1 MLGSA
6 QLRKVIVT
14 FVVHWKSLFMP
25 KSQNTL
31 LIVLAFFAIYV
42 IWGSTYLLNKIAV
55 NELPPFMLASI
66 RFSVAGILIFLL
78 CKLMGIPLKITKR
91 QLLNSAFAGF
101 LFLAFGNGFVVWA
114 LKYVYSGFAA
124 LEIAAQPLVIL
135 LLMRIL
141 EGKRIQTMSVVGV
154 IIGIFG
160 IYLLVS
166 QNQIINKENSVL
178 GMVMI
183 FFCMISW
190 AYGSLFVAKADLP
203 KNYFVNTGFQMFS
216 AGVIL
221 MVGSLLIGEKWTLPT
236 TWSSPVKYSMLLL
249 IVFGSIVAFT
259 AFNYLLKVVSPEKV
273 ATSTYVNPIIALL
286 LGWFFLDE
294 EITTQSTIA
303 AVVLLTGVYF
313 INTKKKL
320 VLFSRFSS
328 RYSPKDD

>member
-1 MLGSA
+1 MWFIG
-6 QLRKVIVT
+6 KVI
-14 FVVHWKSLFMP
+14 FMS
-25 KSQNTL
+25 KSQNAL

-42 IWGSTYLLNKIAV
+42 IWGSTYLMNKIAV
-55 NELPPFMLASI
+55 HELPPFMLASV
-66 RFSVAGILIFLL
+66 RFSVAGIIIFIL
-78 CKLMGIPLKITKR
+78 CKIMGIPLTITKK
-91 QLLNSAFAGF
+91 QLLNSIVAGF

-114 LKYVYSGFAA
+114 LKYVDSGFAA

-141 EGKRIQTMSVVGV
+141 EGKKIQTMSVVGV
-154 IIGIFG
+154 IIGILG

-166 QNQIINKENSVL
+166 QNQVISQENSVL

-183 FFCMISW
+183 FFCMVSW

-203 KNYFVNTGFQMFS
+203 KNYFVNTGFQMFT
-216 AGVIL
+216 AGIIL
-221 MVGSLLIGEKWTLPT
+221 MVGSLLIGETWTLPT
-236 TWSSPVKYSMLLL
+236 TWSSPVQYAMLFL
-249 IVFGSIVAFT
+249 IVLGSIVAFT

-294 EITTQSTIA
+294 QITTQSTIA
-303 AVVLLTGVYF
+303 AIVLLTGVYF
-313 INTKKKL
+313 INTRKKL

-328 RYSPKDD
+328 RYSPKED

>member
-1 MLGSA
+1 MWFTG
-6 QLRKVIVT
+6 KVI
-14 FVVHWKSLFMP
+14 FMS

-42 IWGSTYLLNKIAV
+42 IWGSTYLMNKIAV
-55 NELPPFMLASI
+55 HELPPFMLASV
-66 RFSVAGILIFLL
+66 RFSVAGILIFVL
-78 CKLMGIPLKITKR
+78 CKIMGIPLTITKK
-91 QLLNSAFAGF
+91 QLLNSIVAGF

-114 LKYVYSGFAA
+114 LKYVDSGFAA

-141 EGKRIQTMSVVGV
+141 EGKKIQTMSVVGV
-154 IIGIFG
+154 IIGILG

-166 QNQIINKENSVL
+166 QNQVISQENSVL

-183 FFCMISW
+183 FFCMVSW

-216 AGVIL
+216 AGIIL
-221 MVGSLLIGEKWTLPT
+221 MVGSLLIGETWTLPT
-236 TWSSPVKYSMLLL
+236 TWSSPVQYSMLFLILL
-249 IVFGSIVAFT
+249 GSIVAFT

-294 EITTQSTIA
+294 QITTQSTIA
-303 AVVLLTGVYF
+303 AIVLLTGVYF
-313 INTKKKL
+313 INTRKKL

-328 RYSPKDD
+328 RYSPKED